1 MVSTPCLIAACAA
14 VQALGVGGDP
24 EAQAVGLVHHRGQL
38 RVGELERVGIFQL
51 VGAGAGRHHLDEVGS
66 GPYLLADRPPHIV
79 LAVGLAV
86 HVTVETSARRRGR
99 DDLPAGQQPGTA
111 ERAVAHRLP
120 GLLRHQPLR
129 PADPDGG
136 DTEAQ
141 VVAEFGLQEVSC
153 DAGQRFLSALRHLRD
168 GARGVRVGVGQ
179 PGHEDTLTYIQRP
192 GAVGARLAG
201 VGDPADDSV
210 LDQDRRVLAQRRS
223 GAVKEARSGQPD
235 PLLGRGGRRDQCREP
250 VCHVSATFGCER

>member
-1 MVSTPCLIAACAA
+1 MRWVW
-14 VQALGVGGDP
+14 
-24 EAQAVGLVHHRGQL
+24 
-38 RVGELERVGIFQL
+38 IFQL
-51 VGAGAGRHHLDEVGS
+51 VGASTGRHHLDEVGP
-66 GPYLLADRPPHIV
+66 GPDLLADRPPHVV

-86 HVTVETSARRRGR
+86 HVTVETPARRRGR
-99 DDLPAGQQPGTA
+99 DDLPAGQQPWAT
-111 ERAVAHRLP
+111 ERAVAHGLP
-120 GLLRHQPLR
+120 GLLRQQPLR
-129 PADPDGG
+129 SDHPDGG
-136 DTEAQ
+136 HPQAQ

-153 DAGQRFLSALRHLRD
+153 DAGQRFLGALRHLRD

-179 PGHEDTLTYIQRP
+179 PGHEDTLTHIQWP

-223 GAVKEARSGQPD
+223 GAVEEPRSGQPD

-250 VCHVSATFGCER
+250 VCHVSATFGCKR